1 MPRDTRHRM
10 KLLPLFVTILL
21 TTCARGV
28 YAAEAFNFPPSDFE
42 ILSADSGQLIGHGHY
57 RVEQA
62 PGSLILHGENRY
74 LNGEYDLEEDH
85 LTTEPGAA
93 LPTLVTFRHDFF
105 NADGTLLL
113 VARLDSKTGTAIC
126 ARRRRAGPQAGAVE
140 IFRRH
145 FCGRERAHPDSGFHQ
160 PWRSESTLKLHVFNC
175 AQRGADCS
183 QSGRNR
189 KAPGPGPLPGRVER
203 IDVKPNFGLVDDRHP
218 AVYSK
223 HRGLVRSNAE
233 HAAGGRP
240 ASALLPGNQN
250 YSGAQARGH
259 DFQPC
264 RRGQSACGGG
274 SAATVAIVPSLASI
288 FELREFRI
296 KKTGRREGLRDLL
309 VVSTIS

>member
-1 MPRDTRHRM
+1 M

-126 ARRRRAGPQAGAVE
+126 AKAEAGKLDLKPEPLKFSADTFAGASVL
-140 IFRRH
+140 IPIQDFISHGDR
-145 FCGRERAHPDSGFHQ
+145 
-160 PWRSESTLKLHVFNC
+160 ESTLKLHVFNC
-175 AQRGADCS
+175 APSARLIAVDVKPEGARTWADY
-183 QSGRNR
+183 
-189 KAPGPGPLPGRVER
+189 PGELER
-203 IDVKPNFGLVDDRHP
+203 IDVKPNLGLWTIVIQP
-218 AVYSK
+218 FIPKLAVWFDPSQNMLLVGAQLQRFY
-223 HRGLVRSNAE
+223 RGTKIILVRK
-233 HAAGGRP
+233 
-240 ASALLPGNQN
+240 
-250 YSGAQARGH
+250 
-259 DFQPC
+259 
-264 RRGQSACGGG
+264 
-274 SAATVAIVPSLASI
+274 
-288 FELREFRI
+288 REA
-296 KKTGRREGLRDLL
+296 
-309 VVSTIS
+309 TISNPAAADKARAVAGAPPP